1 MNKQIELRRKA
12 QALYERLAGDKL
24 EQCNE
29 VAERFMDRGYKVER
43 AWAEALDVFKRV
55 NNESLYE

>member
-1 MNKQIELRRKA
+1 MNKQIELRRKVR
-12 QALYERLAGDKL
+12 ALYERLAGDKL
-24 EQCNE
+24 EQCNWE
-29 VAERFMDRGYKVER
+29 AEKFIGDGYKMER